1 MPTTR
6 TARTSRPRTT
16 RRTPMVERPE
26 DGVAIA
32 LVTDSPID
40 AAVVEAAVLSAAD
53 GALVTFRG
61 VIRNHDSGHPV
72 DRLDY
77 SAHPDAEAF
86 LRESCTRVA
95 SATGLVVGAAHRIGA
110 LGIGDVALVAAV
122 AAPHRAEAFAAC
134 AALVDDIK
142 ASVPIWKRQHSP
154 DGTTEWVG
162 L

>member
-1 MPTTR
+1 M
-6 TARTSRPRTT
+6 A
-16 RRTPMVERPE
+16 ERPE
-26 DGVAIA
+26 DGVAVA
-32 LVTDSPID
+32 VVTDRPLD
-40 AAVVEAAVLSAAD
+40 ADAVEAAVLSATD

-61 VIRNHDSGHPV
+61 VIRNHDGGHAV
-72 DRLDY
+72 SALEY

-86 LRESCTRVA
+86 LRRSCARIAA
-95 SATGLVVGAAHRIGA
+95 STGLVVGAAHRYGA